1 VIRYRKENSCEM
13 IYEKKNG
20 GSNFERSQRVLV
32 WDNVTTNDKIF
43 FQKKILNLQR
53 WLFELQRGIL
63 AHLV

>member
-1 VIRYRKENSCEM
+1 M